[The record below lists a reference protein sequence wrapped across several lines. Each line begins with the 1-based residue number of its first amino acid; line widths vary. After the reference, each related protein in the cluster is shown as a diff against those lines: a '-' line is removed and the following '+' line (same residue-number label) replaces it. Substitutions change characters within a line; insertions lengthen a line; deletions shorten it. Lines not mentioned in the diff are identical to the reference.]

1 MAAELG
7 LSPILG
13 PSMSSK
19 RCDRVVVAL
28 LAFVACREPGNAEET
43 GGASGSSGS
52 GSGDVGSSSG
62 ADGATTQATQATEAS
77 DSSTGDASE
86 LPFPPAGP
94 DAAPDPSVM
103 GPYPV
108 GVMTVELLDDARPN
122 DAGEPRRLVTEIW
135 YPASEEARGQP
146 GYVYTEEDLLTEEAR
161 AMLDMPL
168 DVELATDAVRDA
180 APRTL
185 REGRE
190 PDEAFPIV
198 LFSHGSSG
206 VRMQST
212 FLTVYLASHG
222 YVVAAPDHLGN
233 TLSDAVLGAGTVEQF
248 ESLGLRPDDMGFV
261 LAHLQGLPGEDPLGA
276 IVDGERVGAAGHSFG
291 ALTTLRL
298 LAQGRPID
306 VAVAQAP
313 PGLDIV
319 WFGGLP
325 VQPEEVDVPV
335 MLHAGEVDTTTPL
348 SDAVSVYE
356 ALGSPKTLLTVGAA
370 GHFSFSDMCL
380 LDAEAIEAATQI
392 GLSEALDDGCSDD
405 NIDHAL
411 ALPLERHFAIGL
423 FNGHLR
429 DSPGSLALLTAE
441 AADPLAPGMFE
452 LEQAP

>member
-1 MAAELG
+1 MNSASSMLRGSVLLGAMGFAACG
-7 LSPILG
+7 DS
-13 PSMSSK
+13 
-19 RCDRVVVAL
+19 
-28 LAFVACREPGNAEET
+28 
-43 GGASGSSGS
+43 GGAEGS
-52 GSGDVGSSSG
+52 GATHGSTSTGEASNTAGSSG
-62 ADGATTQATQATEAS
+62 ADSATTMQGS
-77 DSSTGDASE
+77 DGGSTTGEPSE

-94 DAAPDPSVM
+94 DAAPDPSAM

-108 GVMTVELLDDARPN
+108 GVLTVLLLDESRPS
-122 DAGEPRRLVTEIW
+122 DSGEPRRLVTEIW
-135 YPASEEARGQP
+135 YPAVEEARGQP

-161 AMLDMPL
+161 AALTMPL

-180 APRTL
+180 APRMP
-185 REGRE
+185 G
-190 PDEAFPIV
+190 EAFPIV

-233 TLSDAVLGAGTVEQF
+233 TLSDAVLGAGTAEQF
-248 ESLGLRPDDMGFV
+248 ESLGQRPDDMGFV
-261 LAHLQGLPGEDPLGA
+261 LAYLQGLAAEDPLGA

-313 PGLDIV
+313 PGFDVV

-325 VQPEEVDVPV
+325 VQPEDIEVPV
-335 MLHAGEVDTTTPL
+335 MLHAGGVDMTTPL
-348 SDAVSVYE
+348 ADAESIYE
-356 ALGSPKTLLTVGAA
+356 RLGAPKSLLTVLTA

-380 LDAEAIEAATQI
+380 LDAAAIEAATQI
-392 GLSEALDDGCSDD
+392 GLSEALDDGCSES
-405 NIDHAL
+405 NIGPEI

-429 DSPGSLALLTAE
+429 DSPGSLELLTAE
-441 AADPLAPGMFE
+441 AAQALAPGMFE
-452 LEQAP
+452 LDYQP